1 MKLHIPAGLANKL
14 AKPVA
19 KIKNAS
25 PEILLGAGLAS
36 IGVGVVWACKN
47 TLHINDVL
55 DTHEHRMNKV
65 EEGLKRFDRKTY
77 SEQDAKK
84 DKVQIF
90 TKTAVDLVKLYA
102 VPTLLI
108 SGGVACILCSHNV
121 MSKRN
126 AALLESANIAN
137 AALDAYQKRV
147 AERLGEDEAATL
159 ARPTIEVDEKPQ
171 GHETASVIN
180 SYGAFFDDSNSNWT
194 GAVDQDRLFLRCQE
208 RYANDML
215 RARGHLFLNE
225 VYEMLGMPHTPAGAV
240 CGWIKDSATGDGY
253 VDFGEI
259 AGEYEEAV
267 VNGKHVYFIVPNVDG
282 VIYDKI

>member
-14 AKPVA
+14 AKPAA
-19 KIKNAS
+19 KVKTAS
-25 PEILLGAGLAS
+25 PEILLGVGLAS

-47 TLHINDVL
+47 TLHIDDVL

-108 SGGVACILCSHNV
+108 AGGVACILCSHNV

-147 AERLGEDEAATL
+147 APSR
-159 ARPTIEVDEKPQ
+159 
-171 GHETASVIN
+171 
-180 SYGAFFDDSNSNWT
+180 WT
-194 GAVDQDRLFLRCQE
+194 RSRRVTKLQPSSIRTGRSSMTR
-208 RYANDML
+208 
-215 RARGHLFLNE
+215 
-225 VYEMLGMPHTPAGAV
+225 T
-240 CGWIKDSATGDGY
+240 ATGLAPSTR
-253 VDFGEI
+253 I
-259 AGEYEEAV
+259 AFSCAV
-267 VNGKHVYFIVPNVDG
+267 RNGTRTTCFELAGISS
-282 VIYDKI
+282 